1 MSPITRYGRAF
12 WRPICFSKANMSKSK
27 ESIDSKTCYFCAITF
42 LIVSYECSFLEEEGL
57 RTENAF
63 DAVS

>member
-1 MSPITRYGRAF
+1 MSPITKYGSVF
-12 WRPICFSKANMSKSK
+12 WRPISLSKANMSKSK
-27 ESIDSKTCYFCAITF
+27 ELIVSKTDYFCAITF